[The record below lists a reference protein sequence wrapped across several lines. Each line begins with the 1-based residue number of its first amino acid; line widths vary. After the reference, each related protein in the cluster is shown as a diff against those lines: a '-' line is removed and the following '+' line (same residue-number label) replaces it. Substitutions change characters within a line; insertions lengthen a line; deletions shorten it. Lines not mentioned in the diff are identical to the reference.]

1 MTIPCPITSLAH
13 TLLALTCDERRDSF
27 ATAVIEAGG
36 TYPAEI
42 PAGMPFEVQLGGC
55 SALGAGEDA
64 AICAWAEEVL
74 KNAVSVEEDG
84 FVTVHPRLQRGPM
97 PVEPC

>member
-1 MTIPCPITSLAH
+1 MSTPCPITTFAK
-13 TLLALTCDERRDSF
+13 TLLALPRDERRDSF

-36 TYPAEI
+36 AYPS
-42 PAGMPFEVQLGGC
+42 GVSDHTPFEVQLAGY

-74 KNAVSVEEDG
+74 NS
-84 FVTVHPRLQRGPM
+84 
-97 PVEPC
+97 